1 MAYENNKNFDEKRNV
16 ESIFSK
22 RIKAGKR
29 RTYFFDVRET
39 RGSDYFITITESK
52 KRFNDEGYD
61 RHKMFIYKED
71 FNKFLTA
78 LTETVDHVKTEL
90 MPDFD
95 FDAFNHDESQEY
107 AGMGSEAATPV
118 AEKSFS
124 AADEPQRSAE
134 TEFNQQANE
143 LPAETEVATEV
154 TNEDILAATL
164 NKDDSVDSW
173 KL

>member
-1 MAYENNKNFDEKRNV
+1 VAYDNNKSFDDKRNT

-52 KRFNDEGYD
+52 KRFNDDGYD

-71 FNKFLTA
+71 FNKFLAA
-78 LTETVDHVKTEL
+78 LTETVDYVKTEL

-95 FDAFNHDESQEY
+95 FDAFNHDDSEEGREY
-107 AGMGSEAATPV
+107 SSETVAVAVEAEAPV
-118 AEKSFS
+118 AD
-124 AADEPQRSAE
+124 AAPVD
-134 TEFNQQANE
+134 T
-143 LPAETEVATEV
+143 
-154 TNEDILAATL
+154 
-164 NKDDSVDSW
+164 DDSGMDAW
-173 KL
+173 KI

>member
-1 MAYENNKNFDEKRNV
+1 MAYENNNKSFDEKRNT

-52 KRFNDEGYD
+52 KRFNDDGYD

-78 LTETVDHVKTEL
+78 LTETVDYVKTDL

-95 FDAFNHDESQEY
+95 FDAFNHDDYDENREY
-107 AGMGSEAATPV
+107 TPAAVAETAAPV
-118 AEKSFS
+118 AVE
-124 AADEPQRSAE
+124 AVAEPVEALVEEAPVVEASHI
-134 TEFNQQANE
+134 TSSN
-143 LPAETEVATEV
+143 
-154 TNEDILAATL
+154 
-164 NKDDSVDSW
+164 DDTDVDAW
-173 KL
+173 KI

>member
-1 MAYENNKNFDEKRNV
+1 
-16 ESIFSK
+16 IFSK

-78 LTETVDHVKTEL
+78 LTETIDHVKTDL

-95 FDAFNHDESQEY
+95 FDAFNHDEAQQMEY
-107 AGMGSEAATPV
+107 AAVEDEAPLASV
-118 AEKSFS
+118 NSFS
-124 AADEPQRSAE
+124 NPEE
-134 TEFNQQANE
+134 T
-143 LPAETEVATEV
+143 TEVSTEDV
-154 TNEDILAATL
+154 LAASL

>member
-1 MAYENNKNFDEKRNV
+1 MAYDNNKSFEEKRNT

-52 KRFNDEGYD
+52 KRFNDDGYD

-71 FNKFLTA
+71 FNKFLAA
-78 LTETVDHVKTEL
+78 LTETVDYVKTEL

-95 FDAFNHDESQEY
+95 FDAFNHDDSEDREY
-107 AGMGSEAATPV
+107 SSTEAVVAVAEVEAPVVAEAA
-118 AEKSFS
+118 SS
-124 AADEPQRSAE
+124 
-134 TEFNQQANE
+134 
-143 LPAETEVATEV
+143 EV
-154 TNEDILAATL
+154 
-164 NKDDSVDSW
+164 DDSGMDAW
-173 KL
+173 KI

>member
-1 MAYENNKNFDEKRNV
+1 MAYDNNKSFDEKRNA

-52 KRFNDEGYD
+52 KRFNDDGYD

-78 LTETVDHVKTEL
+78 LTETVDYVKTDL

-95 FDAFNHDESQEY
+95 FDAFNHDDNEEGREYSNESNY
-107 AGMGSEAATPV
+107 TPSETITNTV
-118 AEKSFS
+118 AEPVIITSN
-124 AADEPQRSAE
+124 D
-134 TEFNQQANE
+134 
-143 LPAETEVATEV
+143 
-154 TNEDILAATL
+154 
-164 NKDDSVDSW
+164 DDSGMDAW
-173 KL
+173 KI